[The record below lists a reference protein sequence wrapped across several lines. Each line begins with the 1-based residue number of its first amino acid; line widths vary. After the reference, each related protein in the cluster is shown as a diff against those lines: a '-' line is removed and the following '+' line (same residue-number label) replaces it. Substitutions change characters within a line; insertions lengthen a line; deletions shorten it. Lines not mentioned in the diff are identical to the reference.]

1 MKKNEAPGQDGLH
14 LVLKSTEEVPFEVES
29 PSAEA
34 DGGSDAASAESPES
48 AWPAQGGHD
57 DGDVPTAAV
66 ADAAAAAADKE
77 AAAADKAAA
86 DEEVAAGKPRSVW
99 RRLSTEDLP
108 QISLREFLGGD
119 YLLGSFLRNN
129 IGFMLMLLV
138 LGVLYITN
146 RYAAQ
151 QEIIE
156 EEALRRELVEKK
168 NYALTQYAR
177 LTMNSRQSSI
187 ERRLCALGDSTLLA
201 PKEPPFIIVKK

>member
-1 MKKNEAPGQDGLH
+1 MKKNDAPGQDGVH
-14 LVLKSTEEVPFEVES
+14 LVLKSTEDVPFEVEGLLS
-29 PSAEA
+29 EA
-34 DGGSDAASAESPES
+34 DDGLDATGAASSES
-48 AWPAQGGHD
+48 ASSAQEGHGGD
-57 DGDVPTAAV
+57 DVPTATV
-66 ADAAAAAADKE
+66 ADED
-77 AAAADKAAA
+77 
-86 DEEVAAGKPRSVW
+86 VAAGKPRSVW
-99 RRLSTEDLP
+99 RKLSAEDLP

-156 EEALRRELVEKK
+156 EEELRRELVEKK
-168 NYALTQYAR
+168 NYALTQYAQ

-187 ERRLCALGDSTLLA
+187 ERRLYALGDSTLLA
-201 PKEPPFIIVKK
+201 PKEPPFIIIKK

>member
-29 PSAEA
+29 PSADAEV
-34 DGGSDAASAESPES
+34 GSEAASAESLES
-48 AWPAQGGHD
+48 AWPAQGAQD
-57 DGDVPTAAV
+57 DADVPTAAV
-66 ADAAAAAADKE
+66 ADETA
-77 AAAADKAAA
+77 AAA

-99 RRLSTEDLP
+99 RKLSTEDLP

-187 ERRLCALGDSTLLA
+187 ERRLYALGDSTLLA